1 MSTEHRFT
9 PEQPPAR
16 VPAFHCGR
24 CNDLGVWLTPRGILG
39 ECPSLQLGHA
49 DHPPLGIA
57 GEMML
62 RSGRAMAQREY
73 QITQTNDFRVARA
86 LTRFQ
91 SDRPCTRQ
99 QLIDRYFDWAGS
111 QKLRHLHACIE
122 RLRGEWL
129 LPIGSRKSEPY
140 GYWFITDE
148 ADFKRWV
155 AAYKSAPIR
164 QLSTAHAVAKAFF
177 PEVAVQLA
185 FEFAEVSAA

>member
-1 MSTEHRFT
+1 MSTDHRFT
-9 PEQPPAR
+9 PEPLPTPR
-16 VPAFHCGR
+16 CGR
-24 CNDLGVWLTPRGILG
+24 CNDLGIWLTPRGILG
-39 ECPSLQLGHA
+39 ECPSLQLRQNDHA
-49 DHPPLGIA
+49 PMGVA
-57 GEMML
+57 GEMLL

-73 QITQTNDFRVARA
+73 VITHINDFRVARA
-86 LTRFQ
+86 LTRQ
-91 SDRPCTRQ
+91 TAATPCSRQ

-129 LPIGSRKSEPY
+129 LPIGSSKKPPY

-185 FEFAEVSAA
+185 FEFAEVSA